1 MLCICKIFTIIN
13 SFTLL
18 VKKRMENN
26 IIILIPVFNDWQALS
41 ILLEKLDLYLQD
53 TSIVIEVLV
62 VDDASIVSP
71 HKSFID
77 LNFKALRKI
86 HFLELRRNLGHQR
99 AIAVGLAFIETN
111 FTSIAVVVMDGDGED
126 DPRDV
131 IRLMH
136 KCQEYGYTKLIFAQR
151 TKRSENR
158 KFRLFY
164 WLYKNFYKV
173 LTGQNIRV
181 GNFSIIPHKILS
193 RLVVVSELWNHYA
206 VGVLKARVPYTE
218 ISCVRGVRLAGRPQM
233 NFVSLVTHGL
243 SAISVYGDVVGV
255 RLLVTS
261 IILIILTAIILLTV
275 IAIKLFTTLAIPGW
289 TSYIVALFSI
299 ILIQFVMLSLFFI
312 FTILSG
318 RNSYSFIPKRD
329 YHYFVLSIQ
338 TVFPRL

>member
-1 MLCICKIFTIIN
+1 
-13 SFTLL
+13 
-18 VKKRMENN
+18 MENP
-26 IIILIPVFNDWQALS
+26 IIVLIPVFNDWQALG
-41 ILLEKLDLYLQD
+41 ILLEGLDLYLHNKNI
-53 TSIVIEVLV
+53 TIEVLV
-62 VDDASIVSP
+62 VDDASTVSP
-71 HKSFID
+71 YETFNYVK
-77 LNFKALRKI
+77 FKTLKKVHI
-86 HFLELRRNLGHQR
+86 LELRRNLGHQR

-111 FTSIAVVVMDGDGED
+111 FPSLAVIVMDGDGED

-131 IRLMH
+131 VRLID
-136 KCQEYGYTKLIFAQR
+136 KCQEYEYTKLIFAQR

-164 WLYKNFYKV
+164 WLYKKFYKV

-193 RLVVVSELWNHYA
+193 RVVVVSELWNHYA

-218 ISCVRGVRLAGRPQM
+218 ICCVRGSRLAGRPQM

-255 RLLVTS
+255 RLLVAS
-261 IILIILTAIILLTV
+261 LILIVLTAMIILTV
-275 IAIKLFTTLAIPGW
+275 IGIKLFTTLAIPGW
-289 TSYIVALFSI
+289 ASYIVALFSI
-299 ILIQFVMLSLFFI
+299 IFIQFVMLSMFFI

-318 RNSYSFIPKRD
+318 RNASNFIPKRD

-338 TVFPRL
+338 TVFPNP

>member
-1 MLCICKIFTIIN
+1 
-13 SFTLL
+13 
-18 VKKRMENN
+18 MEAPV
-26 IIILIPVFNDWQALS
+26 IILIPVFNDWHALS
-41 ILLEKLDLYLQD
+41 ILLKKLDRYLQD
-53 TSIVIEVLV
+53 KNIAIEVLV

-71 HKSFID
+71 PETSTN
-77 LNFKALRKI
+77 LNFKFLEKI
-86 HFLELRRNLGHQR
+86 HVLELRRNLGHQR

-111 FTSIAVVVMDGDGED
+111 FTCLAVVVMDGDGED
-126 DPRDV
+126 DPKDV
-131 IRLMH
+131 VRLID
-136 KCQEYGYTKLIFAQR
+136 KCQEYEYTKLIFAQR

-218 ISCVRGVRLAGRPQM
+218 ISCVRGVRLAGHPQM

-261 IILIILTAIILLTV
+261 VILILLTAIILLNV

-289 TSYIVALFSI
+289 ASYIVALLSI
-299 ILIQFVMLSLFFI
+299 IFIQFVMLSMFFI

-318 RNSYSFIPKRD
+318 RNSSSFIPKRD
-329 YHYFVLSIQ
+329 YHYFILSIQ
-338 TVFPRL
+338 TVFPQL